1 MPEKN
6 RFNKYSQQ
14 DTITRRN
21 RFNYSQKNELEPF
34 DSDDYV
40 RRGMDTYK
48 QIKSGLALTREIEP
62 TERTKVIMDMFAPD
76 KPIDRPKDF
85 TRLTWG
91 WVTGTDAWKGW
102 SSTNKSKARDIFWN
116 KVILPQT
123 TDMSDDEVR
132 SAAFEYLRV
141 TNKDILPRGL
151 ILSEKE
157 DPDTIG
163 DPLKR
168 GIKNSIDYFFAHTL
182 RGAAFYA
189 DQFYGLTRKY
199 PNAGGFPGMGVFVGG
214 KLLGGGDSPYKEA
227 TEPTA
232 LWVERSTQSALNPD
246 PATGDAAG
254 GIKGLGDFGSPRL
267 VYQAFAEG
275 TPTLVAFMASN
286 AISAGATSA
295 MLLAAETGSVLKE
308 MDDYEANTGLVIPPH
323 KRLMVAVGVGA
334 VNAALEKTGLDAL
347 VGKGVSKTVSGRM
360 MKWLIGFSIEDITE
374 GLQGGSSKVGQ
385 AIYDELENVGAQ
397 DVFAETWTQMLNAA
411 PVAFFGAG
419 VGHLAERHEVNRQ
432 KKVEAV
438 QAEMAR
444 IQAIRDQKTETAE
457 AVQDEMSQTQK
468 TENEMWQMAMGAEAK
483 GLSKKN
489 RELNKKK
496 LWDQNNAK
504 VTAET
509 AAAALEQAKKA
520 FNISAKAKRLAQE
533 VVKSANPKTQ
543 KVAYSALEKAT
554 NAKNL
559 AHAKMV
565 EAKKE
570 ASRTAKI
577 AEDMALELSQ
587 SGKPSL
593 SGEIAYT
600 EQDLKDIYS
609 WEGLI
614 DPEFREALAGD
625 VYIPMT
631 TQQMAELTT
640 LQHTLEMNDPGLDA
654 FVRQTTRAT
663 NAAMMSQR
671 DTDIVI
677 DLLSA
682 QRARDLGVIKR
693 NPKLQLLNQEEM
705 LWLGD
710 WRENGSNPVN
720 ERQLDVISTLRRK
733 ILNGEDPTDSELDE
747 LKWSPRGVMFI
758 KKENITTE
766 ETPKGK
772 RVKLQVAKGRKLKE
786 KEIYSDRI
794 QAHVIFNGEGSVDIV
809 NVGKEVPSVG
819 EIYRKMSNKKIKGE
833 QGGSQV
839 ISGEQSI
846 VRAADETKG
855 EANRIAD
862 EKSDTASLFASIRGI
877 LNDDA
882 GFIDSE
888 LLGSKLIVLAVQKI
902 RSVAIKFAEWSS
914 QMVAEFGIKIK
925 PYLVSAWK
933 QAQLMIK
940 DSDIDLIVTTSQAK
954 KDLDGY
960 SDRIDWVLDGIELD
974 DADKEGLRLDVEYLK
989 QLAKKRQGSNF
1000 ENQMDALKSV
1010 VVSPRGIL
1018 KKLTAGKLFYKFVD
1032 YTHQSIGVIAGRPI
1046 KMLDA
1051 ASDKLSSR
1059 DQIAMI
1065 NRFKSWYERGAPDE
1079 KWVTQEIREWEKTY
1093 SAVMQYLGNLGDTA
1107 KILVRVKV
1115 RVGTIIAQQMHQL
1128 KELEQRRD
1136 RGEEGLNRAIR
1147 GARQSMD
1154 YWKKQSQAGIK
1165 YTNDPI
1171 YEPLGKHLR
1180 KNYFTH
1186 ILTGDARTVLMNG
1199 RGEAFE
1205 AIQKMCIETGISID
1219 DLRQASDPMS
1229 FNEDKKNSAMEEMR
1243 TANLPESLK
1252 YGKGK
1257 SLHLLETNPF
1267 TVANHYVMGAA
1278 RRIATATAIRS
1289 VPGYDATIYPHYRT
1303 AINRFIEDLQAGV
1316 LAEGGG
1322 AANVNLMMGVWHNL
1336 MGSRLQS
1343 KGADGHLS
1351 NALRPLKPIYRASES
1366 VARTA
1371 MLTMSNIT
1379 NAIGGWYPIMANR
1392 GIANTLK
1399 GLVFTGTEK
1408 LGHVKAKQMLG
1419 FSMDMMGYQKN
1430 MLSHLGETG
1439 GLDQKTAELAKDTLR
1454 GLGFEMANR
1463 TLNKAASI
1471 AAIYWLDEIVT
1482 KMRRGHKNSLFY
1494 RSVLKRE
1501 LQYNDSQIDRM
1512 IIDGVTAKDLAL
1524 IIQQTVEMVNVYREN
1539 PGNVPPWMK
1548 TEMGVTVM
1556 ALNSFNRKMGQ
1567 NLANGI
1573 WEARQGNPRK
1583 LATLLLGGYVS
1594 QIAIIALK
1602 NMLNDRDDND
1612 EWWVKG
1618 YMTMLM
1624 SGSLGLQGAYAS
1636 DLAWAYRLD
1645 MNTMETL
1652 TTLAMPP
1659 TWGWMVDFTGD
1670 FANAIIKLDKKHFDK
1685 LSKDVPIFKMIAA
1698 NSYRMIEG
1706 KWHTDYNT
1714 YRKRGS
1720 RKKRSGDMVKNIRRG
1735 SQLTQGKQP

>member
-1 MPEKN
+1 MTAEAGVVEAETKAVAAEAQSDVRESAIQKIMAYGFGRAEAEAIVRGREGHPISIIKVKPTREYDDNTISLMQSAKPHYRDKLVTFESDVDRAAFITAQDKPSKRDSDYLKFVMN
-6 RFNKYSQQ
+6 ATGMTDGEVRQYGSDIRENMKGIYSQTDGKLMIVPNQ
-14 DTITRRN
+14 MKHKGEQSGSRNIKGQAGSEVRTNVEGTVAGTGGTSAEAGGVLETPRVGVKNKGTRI
-21 RFNYSQKNELEPF
+21 
-34 DSDDYV
+34 V
-40 RRGMDTYK
+40 
-48 QIKSGLALTREIEP
+48 KSPKAVIAELALSENLQGDAEAIVDEIADAVRAQGVPEEGIDDVIDDIHNKSEIEP
-62 TERTKVIMDMFAPD
+62 DVPIERLTEKAVNEYNLPEMEVIRTEEMETDLETFQTRSTDYGKESYDSMIKEGENPTRYW
-76 KPIDRPKDF
+76 PIIGWIDPNTGKKYVAGGGH
-85 TRLTWG
+85 TRL
-91 WVTGTDAWKGW
+91 
-102 SSTNKSKARDIFWN
+102 KAAKNMKFPTVN
-116 KVILPQT
+116 VIWAKT
-123 TDMSDDEVR
+123 
-132 SAAFEYLRV
+132 
-141 TNKDILPRGL
+141 
-151 ILSEKE
+151 KE
-157 DPDTIG
+157 
-163 DPLKR
+163 
-168 GIKNSIDYFFAHTL
+168 
-182 RGAAFYA
+182 
-189 DQFYGLTRKY
+189 
-199 PNAGGFPGMGVFVGG
+199 
-214 KLLGGGDSPYKEA
+214 EA
-227 TEPTA
+227 
-232 LWVERSTQSALNPD
+232 V
-246 PATGDAAG
+246 
-254 GIKGLGDFGSPRL
+254 K
-267 VYQAFAEG
+267 
-275 TPTLVAFMASN
+275 
-286 AISAGATSA
+286 
-295 MLLAAETGSVLKE
+295 
-308 MDDYEANTGLVIPPH
+308 
-323 KRLMVAVGVGA
+323 
-334 VNAALEKTGLDAL
+334 
-347 VGKGVSKTVSGRM
+347 
-360 MKWLIGFSIEDITE
+360 
-374 GLQGGSSKVGQ
+374 
-385 AIYDELENVGAQ
+385 
-397 DVFAETWTQMLNAA
+397 
-411 PVAFFGAG
+411 
-419 VGHLAERHEVNRQ
+419 LAERDNRRSARENMGEDVNLYTKMKERGDTKEDIRQVFRGREYQLADFAGLKPSGDFMEILNQYASGHDISQYPGLQAKARAIGRLRQ
-432 KKVEAV
+432 KYPSKLTNAHEQQIFQWLYGARKENDKRTKNARFKALTSDSMIIQIEA
-438 QAEMAR
+438 Q
-444 IQAIRDQKTETAE
+444 ITAE
-457 AVQDEMSQTQK
+457 GWNPESALRLEENPPDMKEARVRSDTADIMEKIDKLRLMQDDAIAIGATATQI
-468 TENEMWQMAMGAEAK
+468 EIA
-483 GLSKKN
+483 
-489 RELNKKK
+489 RELEK
-496 LWDQNNAK
+496 LITGVRK
-504 VTAET
+504 V
-509 AAAALEQAKKA
+509 
-520 FNISAKAKRLAQE
+520 I
-533 VVKSANPKTQ
+533 
-543 KVAYSALEKAT
+543 
-554 NAKNL
+554 
-559 AHAKMV
+559 
-565 EAKKE
+565 
-570 ASRTAKI
+570 AS
-577 AEDMALELSQ
+577 Q
-587 SGKPSL
+587 H
-593 SGEIAYT
+593 
-600 EQDLKDIYS
+600 DL
-609 WEGLI
+609 
-614 DPEFREALAGD
+614 F
-625 VYIPMT
+625 
-631 TQQMAELTT
+631 
-640 LQHTLEMNDPGLDA
+640 H
-654 FVRQTTRAT
+654 
-663 NAAMMSQR
+663 
-671 DTDIVI
+671 
-677 DLLSA
+677 
-682 QRARDLGVIKR
+682 
-693 NPKLQLLNQEEM
+693 
-705 LWLGD
+705 
-710 WRENGSNPVN
+710 
-720 ERQLDVISTLRRK
+720 
-733 ILNGEDPTDSELDE
+733 
-747 LKWSPRGVMFI
+747 
-758 KKENITTE
+758 
-766 ETPKGK
+766 
-772 RVKLQVAKGRKLKE
+772 
-786 KEIYSDRI
+786 
-794 QAHVIFNGEGSVDIV
+794 
-809 NVGKEVPSVG
+809 
-819 EIYRKMSNKKIKGE
+819 
-833 QGGSQV
+833 
-839 ISGEQSI
+839 
-846 VRAADETKG
+846 
-855 EANRIAD
+855 
-862 EKSDTASLFASIRGI
+862 EKSDTISLFASIHDM

-925 PYLVSAWK
+925 PYLASAWK

-989 QLAKKRQGSNF
+989 QLAKKRQGANF

-1079 KWVTQEIREWEKTY
+1079 EWVTQEIREWEKTY

-1115 RVGTIIAQQMHQL
+1115 RVGTIIAQQMHKL

-1165 YTNDPI
+1165 YTNDSI

-1186 ILTGDARTVLMNG
+1186 MLTGDARTVLING

-1243 TANLPESLK
+1243 TANLPERLK

-1267 TVANHYVMGAA
+1267 TVANYYVMGAA

-1289 VPGYDATIYPHYRT
+1289 VAGYDATIYPHYRT
-1303 AINRFIEDLQAGV
+1303 AINQFIEDLQAGV

-1336 MGSRLQS
+1336 MNSRLQS
-1343 KGADGHLS
+1343 KDAGGHLS

-1366 VARTA
+1366 IARTA

-1430 MLSHLGETG
+1430 MLSHLGETS

-1494 RSVLKRE
+1494 RSVLKKE

-1524 IIQQTVEMVNVYREN
+1524 IIQQTVEMANVYREN

-1573 WEARQGNPRK
+1573 WEAMQGNPRK

-1594 QIAIIALK
+1594 QTAIIALK
-1602 NMLNDRDDND
+1602 NMLNDRDDDD

-1618 YMTMLM
+1618 YMTMLG

-1645 MNTMETL
+1645 MDTMETL

-1659 TWGWMVDFTGD
+1659 TWGWMADFTGD

-1735 SQLTQGKQP
+1735 SKLTQGNQP